1 MAQFRMT
8 AYVLDDKGDMLTFE
22 RFKTKDKRK
31 VVMDMEFLLSHDVY
45 KTLYPNM
52 KTVEIYTEPDHVKVE
67 EYAIEHDAFGVVL
80 K

>member
-52 KTVEIYTEPDHVKVE
+52 KTVEIYTEPDHMKVE
-67 EYAIEHDAFGVVL
+67 EYDIEHDAFGVVL

>member
-31 VVMDMEFLLSHDVY
+31 IVMDMEFLLSHDIY
-45 KTLYPNM
+45 KKQYPNM
-52 KTVEIYTEPDHVKVE
+52 ATVEIYTEPDHEKVE